1 MQAFMD
7 ALNVFVID
15 AAAQWWVYP
24 VLLVCCFVD
33 GFFPPIPSESV
44 VVALAALAVSS
55 GAPNLWLVALV
66 AAAGAIAGDNVA
78 FLIGRKVGTRG
89 FRWSQRPRVISAF
102 AWARKELDRRGA
114 LLILSARYIP
124 VGRVAVNMTAGATGF
139 DQRKF
144 VFFSVI
150 AGISWSAYSVA
161 IGALAGQ
168 WFHDHSLVAAG
179 IAIVLALLLGVLV
192 DHGLKLAYRRRARK
206 ARRAAEA
213 AAAERGQADGM
224 PGDAR
229 EDASAA

>member
-1 MQAFMD
+1 MD
-7 ALNVFVID
+7 ALNVFIID

-55 GAPNLWLVALV
+55 GAPILWLVALV

-89 FRWSQRPRVISAF
+89 FRWMHRPRVMSAF

-179 IAIVLALLLGVLV
+179 IAIVLALLLGLLV
-192 DHGLKLAYRRRARK
+192 DHGLKLAYRHRARK

-213 AAAERGQADGM
+213 AAAERGGQASDL
-224 PGDAR
+224 PGDTR

>member
-1 MQAFMD
+1 MD

-55 GAPNLWLVALV
+55 GAPNPWLVALV

-89 FRWSQRPRVISAF
+89 FRWMQRPRVISAF

-124 VGRVAVNMTAGATGF
+124 IGRVAVNMTAGATGF

-144 VFFSVI
+144 IFFSVI
-150 AGISWSAYSVA
+150 AGISWSAYSIA

-168 WFHDHSLVAAG
+168 WFHDHSLIAAG

-206 ARRAAEA
+206 AKHAGEAGA
-213 AAAERGQADGM
+213 AARSDQAGEL

>member
-1 MQAFMD
+1 MD

-89 FRWSQRPRVISAF
+89 FRWMQRPRVISAF

-139 DQRKF
+139 NQRKF

-150 AGISWSAYSVA
+150 AGISWSAYSIA

-168 WFHDHSLVAAG
+168 WFHDHSLIAAG

-213 AAAERGQADGM
+213 AAAERAQAGEV

>member
-1 MQAFMD
+1 MD

-55 GAPNLWLVALV
+55 GAPILWLVALV

-89 FRWSQRPRVISAF
+89 FRWMQRPRVISAF

-150 AGISWSAYSVA
+150 AGISWSAYSIA